1 MTCVA
6 AIQMNSSSDLESNLV
21 KAKLQLETAGS
32 WGADIAVLPECF
44 ALLPLNEAQ
53 RFDSSTGSQLQC
65 IETFLAETARKFAMW
80 IVSAGVFT
88 PSGTDGKIRNT
99 CFVHDRNGSLV
110 TQYDKIHLFDIQLPD
125 GESHAESDYTEAG
138 EDLVVVETPAGM
150 LGLTICYD
158 VRFPQMYRELALLG
172 AQWFVVPS
180 AFTEQTGHAHW
191 EVLLRARAI
200 ENLAYVVAPAQYGLH
215 DSGRR
220 TYGHSLMIDPWG
232 RILAEKDVGS
242 GVIFCEIDS
251 DWVNDLRRSLPFLT
265 S

>member
-1 MTCVA
+1 
-6 AIQMNSSSDLESNLV
+6 MNSSSDLESNLD
-21 KAKLQLETAGS
+21 KAGSQLATARS

-44 ALLPLNEAQ
+44 ALVPMNDTQ
-53 RFDSSTGSQLQC
+53 RFASSADSKLHR
-65 IETFLAETARKFAMW
+65 IEMFLAETAQKFAMW

-88 PSGTDGKIRNT
+88 LSAIEGKIRNT
-99 CFVHDRNGSLV
+99 CFVHDSNGNLV
-110 TQYDKIHLFDIQLPD
+110 TRYDKIHLFDIELPD
-125 GESHAESDYTEAG
+125 GERYVESDYTEPG
-138 EDLVVVETPAGM
+138 EDLVVVETPAGL

-180 AFTEQTGHAHW
+180 AFTEKTGDAHW

-232 RILAEKDVGS
+232 KVLAEKEAGS
-242 GVIFCEIDS
+242 GVILCEIDS
-251 DWVNDLRRSLPFLT
+251 AWVDELRRSLPFLA